1 MNESLSER
9 QMVISSLILDIAWE
23 IDEFTEIRKTHSPV
37 FNEPQNECLPE
48 RDDFDCDGCIMTSR
62 L

>member
-1 MNESLSER
+1 
-9 QMVISSLILDIAWE
+9 MVISSLILDIAWE